1 MMDALYI
8 GSTGMA
14 AQQTGLETIGNNLA
28 NMNTPAFKRARVAFS
43 DLVYRDRGLSHALPG
58 AAGVHVGSGTR
69 VGAVD
74 TVFSQ
79 GDLRS
84 TDSAFDVAI
93 DGAGLIEVL
102 QADGSAAYS
111 RGGSLRVNADGLL
124 ALGNGLPLQP
134 PIMVPSGAKAFRIE
148 RDGTV
153 SVHLAGEVAPV
164 EVGRIELALFNGMEA
179 LRPLGENL
187 HAATLLSGEPW
198 FARPGED
205 GRGTLAQRFLEG
217 ANVRMADELVS
228 LMLAQRAF
236 EANAKIIQASDDM
249 LAISNNLRRG

>member
-1 MMDALYI
+1 MIEALYI

-14 AQQTGLETIGNNLA
+14 AQQTGLETIANNLA
-28 NMNTPAFKRARVAFS
+28 NMNTPTFKRARVTFS
-43 DLVYRDRGLSHALPG
+43 DLVHRDRDLSRPG
-58 AAGVHVGSGTR
+58 GAGGYIGSGTR
-69 VGAVD
+69 VGTID
-74 TVFSQ
+74 TVFGQ

-93 DGAGLIEVL
+93 DGVGLIEVL
-102 QADGSAAYS
+102 LADGSAAFS
-111 RGGSLRVNADGLL
+111 RGGALQVNADGLL

-134 PIMVPSGAKAFRIE
+134 PITIPPGAEAFRIE

-153 SVHLAGEVAPV
+153 SVRLAGEATPV
-164 EVGRIELALFNGMEA
+164 EVGRIELALFNGMAA

-187 HAATLLSGEPW
+187 HVATPQSGEPW

-205 GRGTLAQRFLEG
+205 GRGMLAQRFLEG

-236 EANAKIIQASDDM
+236 EANARIIQAADDV
-249 LAISNNLRRG
+249 LAMTNNLRRG